1 VAVEPGSFGEWLR
14 HLPLAAVDTPVR
26 THKGEVVFEPGH
38 RYVASVI
45 AIDVGKNDLQAGP
58 DVAIRLH
65 SEWLWSKHALD
76 SITFRGPNRTE
87 MPLSKFLR
95 GERIVARNG
104 GNVESVLLA
113 KPADENAHSS
123 LRDYLDSV
131 FNWVNSR
138 GLYAQAKPVEAS
150 DLQPGDFFVH
160 DGKPGDAVVVLDIAR
175 NGARG
180 RTLVMLGQA
189 LSPAQNLI
197 VVSPGGKIGWFEVN
211 PPTPLVTP
219 HTDEFAWAD
228 LRRL

>member
-1 VAVEPGSFGEWLR
+1 
-14 HLPLAAVDTPVR
+14 LPLAPRGTSVR
-26 THKGEVVFEPGH
+26 THKGEVVLGDDH
-38 RYVASVI
+38 RYVASVV

-65 SEWLWSKHALD
+65 SEWLWSKAALD
-76 SITFRGPNRTE
+76 DITYRGPNRIE

-95 GERIVARNG
+95 GERIVAQNG
-104 GNVESVLLA
+104 GNVASVLLA
-113 KPADENAHSS
+113 KPSDEKAHES

-138 GLYAQAKPVEAS
+138 GLYAQATPVAAD
-150 DLQPGDFFVH
+150 DLRPGDFFVH
-160 DGKPGDAVVVLDIAR
+160 DGKPGDAIVVLDIATNR
-175 NGARG
+175 ARG

-189 LSPAQNLI
+189 LSPAQNVI

-219 HTDEFAWAD
+219 HTDEFTWDD